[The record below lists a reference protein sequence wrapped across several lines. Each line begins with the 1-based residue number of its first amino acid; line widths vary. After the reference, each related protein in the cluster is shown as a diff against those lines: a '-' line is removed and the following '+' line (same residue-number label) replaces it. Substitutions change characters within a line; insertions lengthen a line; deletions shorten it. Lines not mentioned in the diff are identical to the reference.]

1 MEITYSE
8 LFLSVVALIFAVLYV
23 REKHE
28 HGFFKFKTALII
40 KALADGEAEIIRT
53 TDGVDIKR
61 KGE

>member
-8 LFLSVVALIFAVLYV
+8 LFLGVVALIFAVLYL

-28 HGFFKFKTALII
+28 HGFFRFKAALIL
-40 KALADGEAEIIRT
+40 KALADGEAEIVRT